1 MSVRKVG
8 AACYPDSEAQN
19 NAVCMNRNRALS
31 PSSCAWGC
39 GAALHFE
46 AALKPEED
54 KSDQRNEDVAPK
66 DDPRISRFE
75 IVLGN
80 HRLYMNSSS
89 SPQKAGRAEDGRKAH
104 VETSPSGD
112 DTDQTHSEA
121 CEAELNLERTIGP
134 ADEACCPIV
143 KENMKH
149 RIVDVGDTN

>member
-1 MSVRKVG
+1 MK
-8 AACYPDSEAQN
+8 
-19 NAVCMNRNRALS
+19 RNRALS
-31 PSSCAWGC
+31 PSSYAWGC

-66 DDPRISRFE
+66 DDPGISRFE

-89 SPQKAGRAEDGRKAH
+89 SPQKAGRAEDGRKTH

-112 DTDQTHSEA
+112 EADQPHPEA
-121 CEAELNLERTIGP
+121 REAELNLKRAIGP
-134 ADEACCPIV
+134 ADVACRQIV
-143 KENMKH
+143 KEDMEGC
-149 RIVDVGDTN
+149 I